1 MRKLVLL
8 SAVMWSGL
16 SYAVESSTVNS
27 NINDLNTQIQQINQD
42 LNSKQQEKQ
51 KIDAALKDSQGAIS
65 KTEAILQKIRKQRD
79 ADINQLN
86 QLANTIP
93 EMTATTTAAKTQVN
107 ASISKIYQ
115 QIQKVQAS
123 QQSIISGNDSLDQER
138 KKVYLLEI
146 LKQQQVRYQQLSDK
160 LTQLDS
166 LNKKLQ
172 QEVDNLNKRLG
183 TTSQQHQQLLAV
195 KDKTVQQSLSVK
207 QQIDSERS
215 KLSHLKQRQ
224 AQLNKL
230 LQQLAL
236 AEKKQKQA
244 AAKKAAAEAKARQV
258 AAAAAVKAKTQT
270 SSSTVSGKTI
280 TDKDENVVINTG
292 NDNGDIK
299 ITNNDTTTATPAQ
312 PSSATKQ
319 PQAADN
325 SVEDNSPFMSR
336 KLTRP
341 ISGSIAVGFGQMRDS
356 VKNNGVLVRANDST
370 PVYSV
375 SRGTVLFSG
384 ELPGFGQIIVID
396 NGDNYTSVYSGVLS
410 KVAKGAVVTAGQ
422 LIANSG
428 TESNQ
433 PMGGVYFELRHLG
446 KPVNPSKLFN

>member
-8 SAVMWSGL
+8 SAVMWTGL

-93 EMTATTTAAKTQVN
+93 QMTATTTAAKTQVN

-115 QIQKVQAS
+115 QIQKIQAS
-123 QQSIISGNDSLDQER
+123 QQSIVSGNDSLDQER

-146 LKQQQVRYQQLSDK
+146 LKQQQLHYQQLNDK
-160 LTQLDS
+160 LSQLDS

-224 AQLNKL
+224 AELNKL

-244 AAKKAAAEAKARQV
+244 AAKKAAAEAKARQLAAI
-258 AAAAAVKAKTQT
+258 AAAKAKAQ
-270 SSSTVSGKTI
+270 
-280 TDKDENVVINTG
+280 
-292 NDNGDIK
+292 
-299 ITNNDTTTATPAQ
+299 TNNTASSTTATSKQENIVIDTSNDKADVKITDNDTA
-312 PSSATKQ
+312 AT
-319 PQAADN
+319 PQAASVIKPQVADN

-336 KLTRP
+336 KLARP
-341 ISGSIAVGFGQMRDS
+341 VSGSIAVGFGQMRDS
-356 VKNNGVLVRANDST
+356 VKNNGVLVHANDNT
-370 PVYSV
+370 PIYSV

-410 KVAKGAVVTAGQ
+410 KTTKGAAVTAGQ

-433 PMGGVYFELRHLG
+433 PMGGIYFELRRLG

>member
-1 MRKLVLL
+1 MIRKVILVGAVIWTGFGYAVDP
-8 SAVMWSGL
+8 SAVN
-16 SYAVESSTVNS
+16 T
-27 NINDLNTQIQQINQD
+27 NISDLNNQIQQINQD

-79 ADINQLN
+79 ADMRQLD
-86 QLANTIP
+86 QLSTTIP
-93 EMTATTTAAKTQVN
+93 QITAATTAAKAQVN
-107 ASISKIYQ
+107 SSISKIYQ

-123 QQSIISGNDSLDQER
+123 QQSIISGNDSLEQER
-138 KKVYLLEI
+138 KKIYLLEL
-146 LKQQQVRYQQLSDK
+146 LKQQQARYQQLSIK

-166 LNKKLQ
+166 LNQKLQ
-172 QEVDNLNKRLG
+172 QEVDKLNKRLG

-195 KDKTVQQSLSVK
+195 KDKTVQQSISVK
-207 QQIDSERS
+207 QQIDTERS

-244 AAKKAAAEAKARQV
+244 AAKKAAAEAKARQT
-258 AAAAAVKAKTQT
+258 AAVVKTQT
-270 SSSTVSGKTI
+270 SNSPSSTAKQQESIAVSS
-280 TDKDENVVINTG
+280 N
-292 NDNGDIK
+292 NDSGDDVK
-299 ITNNDTTTATPAQ
+299 ITNATPA
-312 PSSATKQ
+312 T
-319 PQAADN
+319 PQTSPAIKPTVADN
-325 SVEDNSPFMSR
+325 SVEDNSPFMAR
-336 KLTRP
+336 KLVKP
-341 ISGSIAVGFGQMRDS
+341 ISGEVAVGFGQMRDS
-356 VKNNGVLVRANDST
+356 VKNNGVLIHANDNT

-410 KVAKGAVVTAGQ
+410 KVAKGVTVTAGQ
-422 LIANSG
+422 LIASSG
-428 TESNQ
+428 AEANQ

-446 KPVNPSKLFN
+446 KPVNPNKLFD

>member
-1 MRKLVLL
+1 MMRKLVLL

-93 EMTATTTAAKTQVN
+93 QMTATTTAAKTQVN

-115 QIQKVQAS
+115 QIQKIQAS
-123 QQSIISGNDSLDQER
+123 QQSIVSGNDSLDQER

-146 LKQQQVRYQQLSDK
+146 LKQQQLRYQQLNDK
-160 LTQLDS
+160 LSQLDN

-224 AQLNKL
+224 AELNKL

-244 AAKKAAAEAKARQV
+244 AAKKAAAEAKARQLAAI
-258 AAAAAVKAKTQT
+258 AAAKAKAQ
-270 SSSTVSGKTI
+270 
-280 TDKDENVVINTG
+280 
-292 NDNGDIK
+292 
-299 ITNNDTTTATPAQ
+299 TNNTASSTTATSKQENIVIDTSDDKADVKITDNDTA
-312 PSSATKQ
+312 AT
-319 PQAADN
+319 PQAAPVIKPQVADN

-336 KLTRP
+336 KLARP

-356 VKNNGVLVRANDST
+356 VKNNGVLVHANDNT
-370 PVYSV
+370 PIYSV

-410 KVAKGAVVTAGQ
+410 KTTKGAAVTAGQ

-433 PMGGVYFELRHLG
+433 PMGGIYFELRRLG

>member
-1 MRKLVLL
+1 
-8 SAVMWSGL
+8 MWTGL

-79 ADINQLN
+79 TDMNQLN

-93 EMTATTTAAKTQVN
+93 QMTATTTAAKTQVN
-107 ASISKIYQ
+107 ASISQIYQ
-115 QIQKVQAS
+115 QIQKIQAS

-146 LKQQQVRYQQLSDK
+146 LKQQQARYQQLNDK
-160 LTQLDS
+160 LTQLDN

-207 QQIDSERS
+207 QQIDTERS

-224 AQLNKL
+224 AELNKL

-244 AAKKAAAEAKARQV
+244 AAKKAAAEAKARQLAAI
-258 AAAAAVKAKTQT
+258 AAAKAKTQT
-270 SSSTVSGKTI
+270 SSTASSTTATSKQENIVIDTSNDKADVKI
-280 TDKDENVVINTG
+280 TD
-292 NDNGDIK
+292 ND
-299 ITNNDTTTATPAQ
+299 TTATPQTA
-312 PSSATKQ
+312 PAVK
-319 PQAADN
+319 PQVADN

-336 KLTRP
+336 KLARP
-341 ISGSIAVGFGQMRDS
+341 INGNIAVGFGQMRDS
-356 VKNNGVLVRANDST
+356 VKNNGVLVHANDNT
-370 PVYSV
+370 PIYSV

-410 KVAKGAVVTAGQ
+410 KTAKGATVTAGQ

-433 PMGGVYFELRHLG
+433 PMGGIYFELRRLG

>member
-1 MRKLVLL
+1 MMRKLVLL

-93 EMTATTTAAKTQVN
+93 QMTATTTAAKTQVN

-115 QIQKVQAS
+115 QIQKIQAS
-123 QQSIISGNDSLDQER
+123 QQSIVSGNDSLDQER

-146 LKQQQVRYQQLSDK
+146 LKQQQLRYQQLNDK
-160 LTQLDS
+160 LNQLDN

-224 AQLNKL
+224 AELNKL

-244 AAKKAAAEAKARQV
+244 AAKKAAAEAKARQLAAR
-258 AAAAAVKAKTQT
+258 AAAKAQ
-270 SSSTVSGKTI
+270 
-280 TDKDENVVINTG
+280 
-292 NDNGDIK
+292 
-299 ITNNDTTTATPAQ
+299 TNNAASSTTATSKQENIVIDTSDDKADVKITDNDTA
-312 PSSATKQ
+312 AT
-319 PQAADN
+319 PQAAPVIKPQVADN

-336 KLTRP
+336 KLARP
-341 ISGSIAVGFGQMRDS
+341 VSGSIAVGFGQMRDS
-356 VKNNGVLVRANDST
+356 VKNNGVLVHANDNT
-370 PVYSV
+370 PIYSV

-410 KVAKGAVVTAGQ
+410 KTTKGAAVTAGQ

-433 PMGGVYFELRHLG
+433 PMGGIYFELRRLG

>member
-1 MRKLVLL
+1 MMRKLVLL
-8 SAVMWSGL
+8 GAVMWTGL

-79 ADINQLN
+79 TDMNQLN

-93 EMTATTTAAKTQVN
+93 QMTATTTAAKTQVN
-107 ASISKIYQ
+107 ASISQIYQ
-115 QIQKVQAS
+115 QIQKIQAS

-146 LKQQQVRYQQLSDK
+146 LKQQQARYQQLNDK

-207 QQIDSERS
+207 QQIDTERS

-224 AQLNKL
+224 AELNKL

-244 AAKKAAAEAKARQV
+244 AAKKAAAEAKARQIAAV
-258 AAAAAVKAKTQT
+258 AAAKAKAQT
-270 SSSTVSGKTI
+270 SSTASS
-280 TDKDENVVINTG
+280 
-292 NDNGDIK
+292 
-299 ITNNDTTTATPAQ
+299 TTATSKQENIVIDSSNDKADVKITDNDTAATPQTAPAVKSQ
-312 PSSATKQ
+312 VV
-319 PQAADN
+319 DN
-325 SVEDNSPFMSR
+325 SAEDNSPFMSR
-336 KLTRP
+336 KLARP
-341 ISGSIAVGFGQMRDS
+341 ISGNIAVGFGQMRDS
-356 VKNNGVLVRANDST
+356 VKNNGVLVHANDNT

-410 KVAKGAVVTAGQ
+410 KTAKGAIVTAGQ

-433 PMGGVYFELRHLG
+433 PMGGIYFELRRLG

>member
-1 MRKLVLL
+1 MMRKLVLL

-93 EMTATTTAAKTQVN
+93 QMTATTTAAKTQVN

-115 QIQKVQAS
+115 QIQKIQAS
-123 QQSIISGNDSLDQER
+123 QQSIVSGNDSLDQER

-146 LKQQQVRYQQLSDK
+146 LKQQQLRYQQLNDK
-160 LTQLDS
+160 LNQLDN

-224 AQLNKL
+224 AELNKL

-244 AAKKAAAEAKARQV
+244 AAKKAAAEAKARQLAAI
-258 AAAAAVKAKTQT
+258 AAAKAKAQ
-270 SSSTVSGKTI
+270 
-280 TDKDENVVINTG
+280 
-292 NDNGDIK
+292 
-299 ITNNDTTTATPAQ
+299 TNNTASSTTATSKQENIVIDTSNDKADVKITDNDTA
-312 PSSATKQ
+312 AT
-319 PQAADN
+319 PQAAPVIKPQVADN

-336 KLTRP
+336 KLARP
-341 ISGSIAVGFGQMRDS
+341 VSGSIAVGFGQMRDS
-356 VKNNGVLVRANDST
+356 VKNNGVLVHANDNT
-370 PVYSV
+370 PIYSV

-410 KVAKGAVVTAGQ
+410 KTTKGAAVTAGQ

-433 PMGGVYFELRHLG
+433 PMGGIYFELRRLG

>member
-1 MRKLVLL
+1 MMRKLVLL

-93 EMTATTTAAKTQVN
+93 QMTATTTAAKTQVN

-115 QIQKVQAS
+115 QIQKIQAS
-123 QQSIISGNDSLDQER
+123 QQSIVSGNDSLNQER

-146 LKQQQVRYQQLSDK
+146 LKQQQLRYQQLNDK
-160 LTQLDS
+160 LNQLDN

-224 AQLNKL
+224 AELNKL

-244 AAKKAAAEAKARQV
+244 AAKKAAAEAKARQLAAI
-258 AAAAAVKAKTQT
+258 AAAKAKAQ
-270 SSSTVSGKTI
+270 
-280 TDKDENVVINTG
+280 
-292 NDNGDIK
+292 
-299 ITNNDTTTATPAQ
+299 TNNTASSTTATSKQENIVIDTSNDKADVKITDNDTA
-312 PSSATKQ
+312 AT
-319 PQAADN
+319 PQAAPVIKPQVADN

-336 KLTRP
+336 KLARP
-341 ISGSIAVGFGQMRDS
+341 VSGSIAVGFGQMRDS
-356 VKNNGVLVRANDST
+356 VKNNGVLVHANDNT
-370 PVYSV
+370 PIYSV

-410 KVAKGAVVTAGQ
+410 KTTKGAAVTAGQ

-433 PMGGVYFELRHLG
+433 PMGGIYFELRRLG

>member
-1 MRKLVLL
+1 MMRKLVLL
-8 SAVMWSGL
+8 SAVMWTGL

-93 EMTATTTAAKTQVN
+93 QMAATTTAAKTQVN

-146 LKQQQVRYQQLSDK
+146 LKQQQTRYQQLSDK

-244 AAKKAAAEAKARQV
+244 AAKKAAAEAKARQIAAV
-258 AAAAAVKAKTQT
+258 AAAKAKTQT
-270 SSSTVSGKTI
+270 GNTVPNSVTKQESIAIET
-280 TDKDENVVINTG
+280 N
-292 NDNGDIK
+292 NDNGDVK
-299 ITNNDTTTATPAQ
+299 IINNNTPATPQ
-312 PSSATKQ
+312 TTPVVT
-319 PQAADN
+319 PQVADN

-336 KLTRP
+336 KLAKP
-341 ISGSIAVGFGQMRDS
+341 ISGDVAVGFGQMRDS
-356 VKNNGVLVRANDST
+356 VKNNGVLVHANDNT

-410 KVAKGAVVTAGQ
+410 KTSKGATVTSGQ

-446 KPVNPSKLFN
+446 KPVNPNKLFR

>member
-1 MRKLVLL
+1 MIRKVILVGAVIWTGFGYAVDP
-8 SAVMWSGL
+8 SAVN
-16 SYAVESSTVNS
+16 T
-27 NINDLNTQIQQINQD
+27 NISDLNNQIQQINQD

-79 ADINQLN
+79 ADMRQLD
-86 QLANTIP
+86 QLSTTIP
-93 EMTATTTAAKTQVN
+93 QITAATTAAKAQVN
-107 ASISKIYQ
+107 SSISKIYQ

-123 QQSIISGNDSLDQER
+123 QQSIISGNDSLEQER
-138 KKVYLLEI
+138 KKIYLLEL
-146 LKQQQVRYQQLSDK
+146 LKQQQARYQQLSIK

-166 LNKKLQ
+166 LNQKLQ
-172 QEVDNLNKRLG
+172 QEVDKLNKRLG

-195 KDKTVQQSLSVK
+195 KDKTVQQSISVK
-207 QQIDSERS
+207 QQIDTERS

-244 AAKKAAAEAKARQV
+244 AAKKAAAEAKARQT
-258 AAAAAVKAKTQT
+258 AAVVKTQASNSPSIVKQQESLAV
-270 SSSTVSGKTI
+270 SSNNDSG
-280 TDKDENVVINTG
+280 DDV
-292 NDNGDIK
+292 K
-299 ITNNDTTTATPAQ
+299 ITNATPATPQ
-312 PSSATKQ
+312 TSAI
-319 PQAADN
+319 ADN
-325 SVEDNSPFMSR
+325 SVEDNSPFMAR
-336 KLTRP
+336 KLAKP
-341 ISGSIAVGFGQMRDS
+341 ISGEVAVRFGQMRDS
-356 VKNNGVLVRANDST
+356 VKNNGVLIHANDNT

-384 ELPGFGQIIVID
+384 ELTGFGQIIVID

-410 KVAKGAVVTAGQ
+410 KVAKGVTVTAGQ
-422 LIANSG
+422 LIASSG
-428 TESNQ
+428 AEANQ

-446 KPVNPSKLFN
+446 KPVNPNKLFD